1 MSRSDRVSQTI
12 ESSSASG
19 APTWLPDAA
28 RRVVLVSGSS
38 GSGLGG
44 SAAVEVAEMVA
55 RHRPRTLFVNT
66 VAGAAGPDGSLE
78 VEDRP
83 GLGDV
88 LVGRRRV
95 SEVALTPQGR
105 SFIFVPAGRSQ
116 PGMGDFCRLP
126 AFRHMVA
133 AAGRGGTLL
142 LHIEEND
149 LPRLF
154 ARAEEGSGLEF
165 DGIVVLGK
173 IAVPPD
179 VQAQV
184 GFLARVEREAV
195 AHPPSSET
203 VARPAGSA
211 GFSRPSGT
219 PVIVGGARGG
229 LSGRLDRLV
238 ADVRQRAGAGGA
250 EDSTASGRKP
260 RGHFR
265 RLIEDVRKRGLP
277 RGVWGVAIVWIVA
290 VLVVW
295 LVWQGLSGWPA
306 FEDDFVPPVESP
318 MTDRSP
324 AGSGG
329 DEVAEAGEGSPAAD
343 GGATPPVID
352 APVED
357 LRTSPDPG
365 VAAGVVLPYSV
376 LVASYVTYEDAAA
389 RRDELKEQGGLV
401 FVAPTPIRGRLYYRV
416 FAGAVEDRVQADDLM
431 ARLVEQGSKE
441 RERDWDMR
449 PVRLA
454 FALQDLSSEEEAEAE
469 VERLHGSGV
478 PAYVLAVGDTTGAVY
493 RLYSGAFESEAA
505 AAPADS
511 LISATG
517 QEATLVTRRGEP
529 R

>member
-1 MSRSDRVSQTI
+1 
-12 ESSSASG
+12 
-19 APTWLPDAA
+19 
-28 RRVVLVSGSS
+28 
-38 GSGLGG
+38 
-44 SAAVEVAEMVA
+44 MVA

-66 VAGAAGPDGSLE
+66 VAGVAGPDGSLGVDE
-78 VEDRP
+78 RP
-83 GLGDV
+83 GLGDAV
-88 LVGRRRV
+88 VGRRRM

-116 PGMGDFCRLP
+116 PGMGDLCRLP

-142 LHIEEND
+142 LHVEEND
-149 LPRLF
+149 LPPLF
-154 ARAEEGSGLEF
+154 AGAEEGSGLEF

-173 IAVPPD
+173 IAVPAD

-195 AHPPSSET
+195 AHSPPSET
-203 VARPAGSA
+203 VSGRAGSG

-219 PVIVGGARGG
+219 PVIAAGARGG
-229 LSGRLDRLV
+229 LPGRLDRLV
-238 ADVRQRAGAGGA
+238 ADVRQRAGVGGA
-250 EDSTASGRKP
+250 GDSTASRSRP
-260 RGHFR
+260 RGSFG

-277 RGVWGVAIVWIVA
+277 RGAGGVAIVWIVA

-306 FEDDFVPPVESP
+306 FEDDFISPVESP
-318 MTDRSP
+318 IAD
-324 AGSGG
+324 GSRPGRGG
-329 DEVAEAGEGSPAAD
+329 DEGAEAGQGAPAA
-343 GGATPPVID
+343 GPGAAPVVID

-357 LRTSPDPG
+357 PPTPPDTG
-365 VAAGVVLPYSV
+365 VAVGVVLPYSV

-389 RRDELKEQGGLV
+389 KRDELIELGGLV

-416 FAGAVEDRVQADDLM
+416 FAGALEDREQAGNLM
-431 ARLVEQGSKE
+431 TRMVEQGGKE
-441 RERDWDMR
+441 REREWDMR

-454 FALQDLSSEEEAEAE
+454 LALQDLSTEEEADAAL
-469 VERLHGSGV
+469 ERLHGSGV
-478 PAYVLAVGDTTGAVY
+478 PAYVLAVGDTTAAIY

-511 LISATG
+511 LLSASG
-517 QEATLVTRRGEP
+517 QAATLVTRRGEP